1 MLVIC
6 GSSCVVVPPTKHI
19 VPPAPPTDSH
29 PDDRTPVVQATG
41 PPELQAAGR
50 EYRRDPD
57 QVLTA
62 HHLGWARGR
71 VERSRPGRTGSM

>member
-1 MLVIC
+1 MLVILWLLML
-6 GSSCVVVPPTKHI
+6 VVPPTKHI
-19 VPPAPPTDSH
+19 VPPAPRTDSH

-57 QVLTA
+57 QALTA
-62 HHLGWARGR
+62 HHLGWARR
-71 VERSRPGRTGSM
+71 ARRAI